1 MNKILVFFLAVVVVG
16 CAAAPINPNVE
27 RIGLTNSEPSKE
39 SREYLGAAYISQ
51 GLSLASGI
59 KNQVIAYYEE
69 QGKWPSSN
77 EHIGLP
83 PADQFRNESISGLT
97 ISEGGI
103 ITIKFTEK
111 SGVKDG
117 LIILTPDTGKP
128 HMGITWV
135 CTTPSFKDIATW
147 IPQCKFQS

>member
-16 CAAAPINPNVE
+16 CAAAPITPNVE
-27 RIGLTNSEPSKE
+27 HVGLTNSEPSKE
-39 SREYLGAAYISQ
+39 REKYLRAAYISA
-51 GLSLASGI
+51 GLSFASGI
-59 KNQVIAYYEE
+59 KHQVIFYYED
-69 QGKWPSSN
+69 QGRWPSSN

-83 PADQFRNESISGLT
+83 PADQFRNESISGLA

-135 CTTPSFKDIATW
+135 CTTPSFKDIATL
-147 IPQCKFQS
+147 IPPCKFQS